1 MTYYEASP
9 SYLKGIRGEVS
20 QFAASVGR
28 GFVSRRN
35 VGVSANLRREQAP
48 ALQLKMLV
56 YCHWSQFAP
65 IIKTGSTLFSGN
77 VLPSGE
83 RRIWSE

>member
-1 MTYYEASP
+1 MTYQEALP

-28 GFVSRRN
+28 GLVSRRN

-48 ALQLKMLV
+48 ALKLKMLV
-56 YCHWSQFAP
+56 YCHWSQLTPITKNREHIVFRQCAP
-65 IIKTGSTLFSGN
+65 L
-77 VLPSGE
+77 
-83 RRIWSE
+83 RRKENME